1 VRTAPGPSGS
11 RTLYYLRLRRTD
23 PVGFYTQ
30 LFSEYGDFV
39 RVRLGPLSAFIS
51 GSPDAARH
59 ILMERHGR
67 YSKGAAA
74 ERFAK
79 VIGKGL
85 ITSEGA
91 LWQAQRRLI
100 RPAFTAE
107 RLVAFSQTIT
117 RVTGRHIRET
127 MPGGRDFQK
136 EVTALTLRLIAESVL
151 GSDLTSEV
159 DRIMAA
165 FTRILDHLERMLVSP
180 ARALELLPDWPPLR
194 GARRLLHNR
203 TQVHHRGVDDAVAEL
218 DDVVR
223 IVTMARRRSPAQQPD
238 LLSVCLAG
246 RDKETGEGMSDQQ
259 IRDEV
264 LTVLLAGHETTAV
277 ALTWTALDLAWH
289 PEVARNLKAELDFV
303 LEGRTPT
310 YSDLPRLRYTKAV
323 VDESMRL
330 HPPVWRISR
339 KALEDDEVCGY
350 RVPKG
355 SEVVISPYLLHRSP
369 ALWSDPESF
378 RPERF
383 LKDDGES
390 VSKLGFI
397 PFGAGPRKCI
407 GNHLAT
413 IEAIVILAS
422 YCQRFRFTVAPGFAP
437 ELDPKLTLRIRGE
450 VPIHLEELHDSRCG
464 REPERR
470 TSGS

>member
-1 VRTAPGPSGS
+1 VRSAPGPSGS
-11 RTLYYLRLRRTD
+11 RTLYYLKLRKTD

-30 LFSEYGDFV
+30 LFSEYGEFV
-39 RVRLGPLSAFIS
+39 RVRLGPLSVFIS

-59 ILMERHGR
+59 ILMQRHR
-67 YSKGAAA
+67 HYSKGAAA
-74 ERFAK
+74 ERFAR
-79 VIGKGL
+79 VIGNGL
-85 ITSEGA
+85 ITAEGA
-91 LWQAQRRLI
+91 LWQRQRRLI

-107 RLVAFSQTIT
+107 RLAAFAETIA
-117 RVTGRHIRET
+117 RVTEGHVQQT

-136 EVTALTLRLIAESVL
+136 EVTALTLRLVAESVL

-159 DRIMAA
+159 DRVMGA
-165 FTRILDHLERMLVSP
+165 FTRILDHLEGMLLSP
-180 ARALELLPDWPPLR
+180 ARVLELLPDWPGLK
-194 GARRLLHNR
+194 GARRTLN
-203 TQVHHRGVDDAVAEL
+203 HRGRLHQRGIDDAVAEL

-223 IVTMARRRSPAQQPD
+223 IVTTARRRSSEQQPD
-238 LLSVCLAG
+238 LVSVCLAG
-246 RDKETGEGMSDQQ
+246 RDRQTGEGMSDKQ

-264 LTVLLAGHETTAV
+264 LTFLLAGHETTAV
-277 ALTWTALDLAWH
+277 ALMWTALELACR
-289 PEVARNLKAELDFV
+289 PQVARNLKAELDSV

-310 YSDLPRLRYTKAV
+310 YSDLPRLTYTRAV

-350 RVPKG
+350 RVPRG
-355 SEVVISPYLLHRSP
+355 STVVISPYLLHRNP
-369 ALWSDPESF
+369 ALWSDPECF

-383 LKDDGES
+383 LGQDGES
-390 VSKLGFI
+390 LSRPGYI

-413 IEAIVILAS
+413 IEGIVILAS
-422 YCQRFRFTVAPGFAP
+422 YCQRFRFTVAPGFTP
-437 ELDPKLTLRIRGE
+437 ELDAKLTLRIRGE
-450 VPIHLEELHDSRCG
+450 VPIHLEDLHDSRCS
-464 REPERR
+464 RESERG